1 MPSLILA
8 SAHDSAIRQ
17 DVPLDSKLIQRVIA
31 IIERD
36 LRRRIQPDLGTPAS
50 KLQIDY
56 MIRLLQWISSQVGPF
71 GTLDA
76 AHEAALKS
84 LVASNKV
91 AELPAP
97 SSSVQYA
104 QPANDITDQLRR
116 VAAVSSMFPTP
127 FAHYV
132 DLETAFV
139 QSLDAEGGDG
149 LGDIYEGGRLAGV
162 QGKSLPKCDAAT
174 LSAYLQIRFDCPT
187 AVGSDVAPLPGGFG
201 KDTILFTIRGCGA
214 VDGEA
219 VIRKDFRVRPGP
231 HAVTTEFPLLR
242 ALHGFGL
249 PVAEPL
255 WAETNDS
262 IIGGAFIVSRRVAGK
277 TAASDWQDSAELR
290 CHFVNEFASLLAQ
303 LHSHTASTLLGQT
316 DESLR
321 EAVGGHVQLYYEHY
335 RSRARCV
342 SGRLEAGF
350 AWLSANLDVT
360 DSTPAR
366 LVHGDV
372 GFHNILMSDGKI
384 NALLDWEFAHF
395 GDPAEDI
402 GYCWQFIE
410 KYVGWEEFMAMY
422 ARHGGTPVSYRQAS
436 FFRVWGDIRNAVMG
450 VGALGTIDLSNEAD
464 IRSPSSALA
473 FGPLLELQALRG
485 AAEWNRN
492 FGSHLAKAERAA

>member
-1 MPSLILA
+1 M
-8 SAHDSAIRQ
+8 
-17 DVPLDSKLIQRVIA
+17 A

-36 LRRRIQPDLGTPAS
+36 LRRRIQPELGTPAS

-56 MIRLLQWISSQVGPF
+56 MIRLLQWVSSQVGPF
-71 GTLDA
+71 DSLDA
-76 AHEAALKS
+76 TRQTALKM
-84 LVASNKV
+84 LVMSNDV

-97 SSSVQYA
+97 PKALQFA
-104 QPANDITDQLRR
+104 QPADETTDRLRC
-116 VAAVSSMFPTP
+116 VAAASGEFPAP
-127 FAHYV
+127 FAHYL

-139 QSLDAEGGDG
+139 QSLDAEGGDR
-149 LGDIYEGGRLAGV
+149 LGDIYEGGKLAGV
-162 QGKSLPKCDAAT
+162 QGKSLPMCDAAT
-174 LSAYLQIRFDCPT
+174 LSAYLRVRFDAPT
-187 AVGSDVAPLPGGFG
+187 AVASDVVPLPGGFG
-201 KDTILFTIRGCGA
+201 KDTILFTIKGCGA

-255 WAETNDS
+255 WAEANDS
-262 IIGGAFIVSRRVAGK
+262 IIGGAFIVSRRVAGIS
-277 TAASDWQDSAELR
+277 AASDREVSTELR
-290 CHFVNEFASLLAQ
+290 RHFVDEFARLLAQ
-303 LHSHTASTLLGQT
+303 LHAHTASTILGQK
-316 DESLR
+316 DVGIW
-321 EAVGGHVQLYYEHY
+321 EAVGGQIQLYYEHY
-335 RSRARCV
+335 RLRARSV
-342 SGRLEAGF
+342 SARLEAGF
-350 AWLSANLDVT
+350 AWVNANLDVT
-360 DSTPAR
+360 DSGPAR

-372 GFHNILMSDGKI
+372 GFHNILMSDGRI

-410 KYVGWEEFMAMY
+410 QYVAWDEFMAMY

-450 VGALGTIDLSNEAD
+450 VGALGTIDLSDEAD

-485 AAEWNRN
+485 AAEWNRK
-492 FGSHLAKAERAA
+492 FGTHLAKAEQAA